1 MFGYIEEILADP
13 KGMLLFFLLALPGRM
28 LAISAHEAAHGW
40 VADRCGDPTA
50 RLSGR
55 VTLNPI
61 RHLDPLGIL
70 MMVLFGFGWARPVPV
85 NPLNF
90 RHYRRDDLKVSLA
103 GITMNLILFCAGTL
117 LLYGAAA
124 LALHHLPYY
133 ANSWVASEDMFRT
146 VIDGTPALVTGR
158 YYYELPELM
167 KYGVSLSDV
176 LIAPV
181 FGQVAGYL
189 YQMLA
194 YFVTT
199 NLVLVVFNL
208 IPVPPLDGYHVLND
222 LLLKRPLFADRRAQ
236 AVGMAILYAGIF
248 TGALDTALDWVYS
261 GIMTQVG
268 TLFTQLF
275 SLLGLLAG

>member
-1 MFGYIEEILADP
+1 MFGYIQEILADP

-40 VADRCGDPTA
+40 VANRCGDPTA
-50 RLSGR
+50 RLMGR
-55 VTLNPI
+55 VTLNPL

-70 MMVLFGFGWARPVPV
+70 MMVLFGFGWAKPVPV
-85 NPLNF
+85 NPLNYK
-90 RHYRRDDLKVSLA
+90 HYRRDDLRVSLA

-124 LALHHLPYY
+124 LTLRHLPYH
-133 ANSWVASEDMFRT
+133 ASSWFASEDMYRT
-146 VIDGTPALVTGR
+146 VIDGVPALVTGQ

-167 KYGVSLSDV
+167 KYGVSLSDI

-199 NLVLVVFNL
+199 NLVLAVFNL

-222 LLLKRPLFADRRAQ
+222 LLLKRPIFADRRAQ
-236 AVGMAILYAGIF
+236 GVGMAILYAGIF
-248 TGALDTALDWVYS
+248 TGVLDTALNWVYS
-261 GIMTQVG
+261 CIMTQVG
-268 TLFTQLF
+268 ALFVRLF
-275 SLLGLLAG
+275 SLLGLF